1 MVIFSLKTGLERME
15 GKGLPAAANLELYLP
30 LPVCSSERVSL
41 QQEKRAGDLKEV
53 SDEMRG
59 AKTE

>member
-1 MVIFSLKTGLERME
+1 ME